1 MQFNY
6 LNDEAKVNSLDAHDV
21 CAAALALA
29 FIRVQKK
36 SGQQDQCKKAQHSS
50 GKSMTKKI
58 GSELAIPAAAGYHL

>member
-6 LNDEAKVNSLDAHDV
+6 LNDDTKVNCLDAHDV

-29 FIRVQKK
+29 VIRLQKK
-36 SGQQDQCKKAQHSS
+36 SRQQDQCKEAQHSS
-50 GKSMTKKI
+50 GKSLTKKI

>member
-29 FIRVQKK
+29 FIRLQNK
-36 SGQQDQCKKAQHSS
+36 SGQQKKAQHSS

-58 GSELAIPAAAGYHL
+58 GSALAIPAAAGFCL